1 MDTRT
6 ILLDVGGTYIKRP
19 GLPPV
24 PIASAGSR
32 EEIAGSLQK
41 ALGTHAGRIGVA
53 IPGPFDYQ
61 NGVFLMKH
69 KFGAVYGESFAALCG
84 IPEGVEVRYRHD
96 VNAVLEGVLRMM
108 DPEGNTALVS
118 IGTGLGFACAVDG
131 KVLYA
136 PTGSPAVGIWNR
148 PWKDGILE
156 DYVSSRGLKDT
167 YVRTGGSAALSAAG
181 IARRAF
187 EGEELAWRAF
197 SGMGEALAEVLE
209 ELTDR
214 YGFRTI
220 VFAGGVSRSLA
231 LMEQVLRER
240 LGDIRLVTAPQ
251 DAVFRGLE
259 ALFENN

>member
-1 MDTRT
+1 MATRT

-19 GLPPV
+19 GLTPV

-69 KFGAVYGESFAALCG
+69 KFGAVYGESFAALAG
-84 IPEGVEVRYRHD
+84 IPDSVEVRYRHD
-96 VNAVLEGVLRMM
+96 VNSVLEGALRMM
-108 DPEGNTALVS
+108 DLEGNTALVS
-118 IGTGLGFACAVDG
+118 IGTGLGFTCAVDG
-131 KVLYA
+131 KVLYG
-136 PTGSPAVGIWNR
+136 PTGSPAVVIWNR
-148 PWKDGILE
+148 PYGDGILE
-156 DYVSSRGLKDT
+156 DYVSARGIRNI
-167 YVRTGGSAALSAAG
+167 YVRMGGSTALSAAG
-181 IARRAF
+181 IAQRAF
-187 EGEELAWRAF
+187 EGENLAYQAF
-197 SGMGEALAEVLE
+197 FRMGEALAEALE
-209 ELTDR
+209 ELTDL
-214 YGFRTI
+214 YDFRT
-220 VFAGGVSRSLA
+220 VLFAGGVSKSLV